1 MSYGDRIGL
10 LSLTMAL
17 LSVSGAASQDPSRP
31 DSIEAWHEDAWTE
44 IVNQKGLTI
53 SYIYYPE
60 ADTENNGIV
69 LRLQNERKVAIR
81 YAFTV
86 LFRAPEADTSTTVR
100 GTLDAGEMATGS
112 SAGLFWI
119 PFDQQGYNIGEIG
132 ILGLEVTP
140 VPDLGVSA
148 AEVRV
153 KASWRTREP
162 GRVGKTVRVPT
173 A

>member
-10 LSLTMAL
+10 LSLTLAL
-17 LSVSGAASQDPSRP
+17 LSVFGAASQDPSRP

-44 IVNQKGLTI
+44 IVSQEGPTI

-69 LRLQNERKVAIR
+69 LRLRNERKVAIR

-86 LFRAPEADTSTTVR
+86 IFRVPEADTSTTVR
-100 GTLDAGEMATGS
+100 GTLDSGEMATGT

-119 PFDQQGYNIGEIG
+119 PFEQQGYSIGEIG
-132 ILGLEVTP
+132 VRGLRICFGSAP
-140 VPDLGVSA
+140 SRPPDCPKG
-148 AEVRV
+148 
-153 KASWRTREP
+153 TRLDGYSRP
-162 GRVGKTVRVPT
+162 RCR
-173 A
+173 